1 MAILTESTVR
11 AIRQIMSSSGLT
23 RRSRN
28 NAFIFTGSPVKR
40 GMTGGVRHGHDIS
53 YNRHC
58 EGVNPWQSIR
68 DCFVTLFLAMTGC
81 GDCFV
86 VSRLAMTSHPDVI
99 PDLIGYPENKKS
111 SCADIV
117 RWILGSSP
125 RMTGKWCVIA
135 NAVKQ
140 SLNRLLRHFIPRNDG
155 VFKNVLAMTGKFQF
169 NFNHII

>member
-1 MAILTESTVR
+1 MCDFREQKVAKTLIFYTHTHTHVIIGEQSPVAILTESTHR

-40 GMTGGVRHGHDIS
+40 GMTGGVRHWHDIS

-58 EGVNPWQSIR
+58 EGVNPWQSSLRHCEPDKAWQSIR
-68 DCFVTLFLAMTGC
+68 DCFVALL
-81 GDCFV
+81 
-86 VSRLAMTSHPDVI
+86 LAMTSRPVVI

-125 RMTGKWCVIA
+125 RMTEEK
-135 NAVKQ
+135 NA
-140 SLNRLLRHFIPRNDG
+140 
-155 VFKNVLAMTGKFQF
+155 LAMTE
-169 NFNHII
+169 